1 MIPRS
6 AKEATGVV
14 LEPFGPADYAHLVAW
29 ITDEAQLVQW
39 AGPIFRWPLDDAQ
52 FDAYRAPAGKPDP
65 TRLIWRAVADP
76 GGEIVGHVE
85 LNEIDRRHLS
95 AATLSRVL
103 VCPERR
109 DRGLARAMVAAVL
122 EVAFGELGLHRVE
135 LRVFDFN
142 EPAIRCYE
150 ALGFRREDLLRD
162 KLRVGDEYW
171 NALVMALLDVEWRA
185 QREES

>member
-6 AKEATGVV
+6 VQGTGVV
-14 LEPFGPADYAHLVAW
+14 LEPFGPADYARLVDW
-29 ITDEAQLVQW
+29 VPDQAQLLQW

-52 FDAYRAPAGKPDP
+52 LDDYVAPTAGPVP
-65 TRLIWRAVADP
+65 TRLIWRAVADA
-76 GGEIVGHVE
+76 GGEVVGHVE
-85 LNEIDRRHLS
+85 LNEIDRRHL

-103 VCPERR
+103 VSPEQRN
-109 DRGLARAMVAAVL
+109 RGMGRAMIAAAL
-122 EVAFGELGLHRVE
+122 EVAFDTLALHRVE

-150 ALGFRREDLLRD
+150 ALGFCREGLLRD
-162 KLRVGDEYW
+162 TRRIGRVHW
-171 NALVMALLDVEWRA
+171 STLVMSLLDDEWRA